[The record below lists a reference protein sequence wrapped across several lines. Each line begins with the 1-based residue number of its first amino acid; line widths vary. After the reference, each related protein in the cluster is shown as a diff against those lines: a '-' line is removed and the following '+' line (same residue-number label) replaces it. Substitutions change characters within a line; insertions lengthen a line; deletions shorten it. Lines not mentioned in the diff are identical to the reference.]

1 MGVFLRSQNAYSK
14 NESTGNQLFFIEL
27 KFGDYV
33 YRLNLCKES
42 LKYGQNQLFFVT
54 FAGEKYFSLTKFLS
68 NMKLIFTSL
77 LIFGLSVIGFAQG
90 SISGKILEAGT
101 GEGLIGASIQL
112 DGPKTT
118 GTVTDYD
125 GSFSFS
131 NLPKGEYKLTASYIG
146 FTTIEKNVS
155 VTSGNIDL
163 GTITMEEDQYSLSE
177 VQVVADYVVERRTP
191 VAVATLNKEK
201 IEATLGSRDIPM
213 MMNMTP
219 SVYATEQGGG
229 SGDSRINVR
238 GFDQRNV
245 AIMVNGVP
253 VNDMENGWVY
263 WSNWD
268 GIGDATESVQLQRG
282 LSAVNLATPSI
293 GGTMNIVTSP
303 ANKKAGGSAKFEVG
317 SGGFLKA
324 TLSGNSGLI
333 NNKFAVSAS
342 AVRKVGKGIVDKTW
356 TDAWAYYLGTSFVI
370 NKNHKLEL
378 FGMGAPQRHGQN
390 LYKQNIAAY
399 GHEFARSFEDYD
411 VAAFNKFPEANDS
424 LASSPRFYNENW
436 NYVSE
441 SYDGKQFWNGK
452 EHDRYDKKFI
462 NERENFY
469 NKPLVNLNW
478 YAKFT
483 PKMSLYTTAYWS
495 GGKGGGS
502 GTMGKMKYNYHV
514 GYPSPSRIVDWD
526 ATIASNKANGAAKG
540 ILRNSRNN
548 QNTIGA
554 ISKLKMKWNDN
565 VKSTFGIDWRTA
577 KIDHFREVRD
587 LLGGT
592 HWVKTSDEF
601 HPNQNV
607 GLGDRVAYNFT
618 NTVDWLGGFAQTE
631 YNADQFSIFGMIGVS
646 TIKYSYLNHFKKDSN
661 GEEKSVVTDPIK
673 GLQVKGGGNYRIS
686 DQVNVFANVGYVS
699 KVPIFD
705 AVIDD
710 GSGEKAKN
718 PQNEKFYAG
727 EAGVNFFTP
736 DNKIQAR
743 LSGYYTSWLD
753 RTKSFPINEQD
764 GSTDRVYVT
773 GMNQLHTGIE
783 LDINYK
789 PVDMLE
795 LALTTSL
802 ATWKNTNDVSGSYRT
817 FDSVYIDKTYNFYV
831 KDLLVGDAPQNQYV
845 LSATV
850 FPVEGLSAQVLWSYY
865 SKFYAQWDPFSRTDE
880 ADRAQSWKMPNYS
893 LLDMHLSYKV
903 KLGSTKLKIFA
914 HGFNL
919 LDKMYV
925 SDARDNSKYN
935 AYRDSNK
942 KIVNPHKAD
951 AAEVYLGSPRKFTL
965 GVKVDF

>member
-1 MGVFLRSQNAYSK
+1 
-14 NESTGNQLFFIEL
+14 
-27 KFGDYV
+27 
-33 YRLNLCKES
+33 
-42 LKYGQNQLFFVT
+42 
-54 FAGEKYFSLTKFLS
+54 
-68 NMKLIFTSL
+68 MKLIFTSFFVL
-77 LIFGLSVIGFAQG
+77 CLTVIGFTQG
-90 SISGKILEAGT
+90 SISGKLIDNST
-101 GEGLIGASIQL
+101 GEGLIGASIQI
-112 DGPKTT
+112 DGPMTT
-118 GTVTDYD
+118 GTVADYD

-131 NLPKGEYKLTASYIG
+131 NLKKGDYKMTISYIG
-146 FTTIEKNVS
+146 FTTVDRMVTVSNGNV
-155 VTSGNIDL
+155 DL
-163 GTITMEEDQYSLSE
+163 GEIMMEEDRYSLSE

-191 VAVATLNKEK
+191 VAVATLDKEK

-238 GFDQRNV
+238 GFNQRNV

-303 ANKKAGGSAKFEVG
+303 ASKKAGGNAKFEVG

-324 TLSGNSGLI
+324 TLTGNSGLI
-333 NNKFAVSAS
+333 NDKFALSAS
-342 AVRKVGKGIVDKTW
+342 VIRKVGNGIVDKTW

-370 NKNHKLEL
+370 NKKHKLEL

-399 GHEFARSFEDYD
+399 GHDIARDIDGYD
-411 VAAFNKFPEANDS
+411 VAAFDKFPEANDS
-424 LASSPRFYNENW
+424 LASEPRFYNENW
-436 NYVSE
+436 NQVSS
-441 SYDGKQFWNGK
+441 SYDGKQYWNGK
-452 EHDRYDKKFI
+452 EHDRYSKDFI

-483 PKMSLYTTAYWS
+483 PKISLYTTAYWS

-514 GYPSPSRIVDWD
+514 GYSSPSRIVDWD
-526 ATIASNKANGAAKG
+526 ATIANNKANGASKG

-554 ISKLKMKWNDN
+554 ISKLKVKWTDN
-565 VKSTFGIDWRTA
+565 VKSTFGLDWRTA
-577 KIDHFREVRD
+577 TIDHFREVRD

-592 HWVKTSDEF
+592 HWEKIADEF
-601 HPNQNV
+601 NPNANV
-607 GLGDRVAYNFT
+607 GLGDKVEYNYT
-618 NTVDWLGGFAQTE
+618 NTVDWVGGFAQTE
-631 YNADQFSIFGMIGVS
+631 YNADNFSVFGMVGVS
-646 TIKYSYLNHFKKDSN
+646 SIKYSLQNHFVKDKDDATK
-661 GEEKSVVTDPIK
+661 EQYVKTDPIS
-673 GLQVKGGGNYRIS
+673 GLQVKGGANFKVS
-686 DQVNVFANVGYVS
+686 SQVNVFTNLGYVS

-710 GSGEKAKN
+710 GSGTKAKN

-727 EAGVNFFTP
+727 EAGVNFFSE

-743 LSGYYTSWLD
+743 LSGYYTQWKD
-753 RTKSFPINEQD
+753 RTKSFGINEQD

-773 GMNQLHTGIE
+773 GMDQLHTGVE
-783 LDINYK
+783 LDLNYK

-795 LALTTSL
+795 LGFTTSL
-802 ATWKNTNDVSGSYRT
+802 ATWKNTNDVSGEYRSYNGVDHDT
-817 FDSVYIDKTYNFYV
+817 TTYNFYV

-850 FPVEGLSAQVLWSYY
+850 FPVEGLSAKVLWRYY
-865 SKFYAQWDPFSRTDE
+865 SKFYAQWDPFSRTVEEVVDG
-880 ADRAQSWKMPNYS
+880 DRVQSWQLPNYS
-893 LLDMHLSYKV
+893 LLDMHISYKMNF
-903 KLGSTKLKIFA
+903 GSTKVKIFA

-919 LDKMYV
+919 LDKIYV
-925 SDARDNSKYN
+925 SDATDNSKYN

-942 KIVNPHKAD
+942 AIVNPHQAD
-951 AAEVYLGSPRKFTL
+951 AAEVYLGSPRKFTA
-965 GVKVDF
+965 GVKVNF